1 MDIKNLLNKEI
12 EAAKETKDEKDK
24 TDAVLEQEAA
34 QLFQPIVLAME
45 QLNSEL
51 SQYSEINFSI
61 SQHFVTVRLG
71 ENTKLET
78 HRYGWSHNFSVEE
91 ANTYQYP
98 EYEVFEHTHEFSDAP
113 SVIGFIVKKCA
124 EYVANRRK

>member
-1 MDIKNLLNKEI
+1 MDIKNLLNKGI

-61 SQHFVTVRLG
+61 SQHLVTVRLG
-71 ENTKLET
+71 ENTTLET

-91 ANTYQYP
+91 TNTYQYP
-98 EYEVFEHTHEFSDAP
+98 EYEVFEHTHEFSDTP
-113 SVIGFIVKKCA
+113 SVIEFIVKKCA
-124 EYVANRRK
+124 EYVADRRK